1 MVYLL
6 TLPFRILF
14 GLLLLPFAL
23 FALPFALLLLPFLIV
38 RFVVK
43 AAVAL
48 FVLPFVLFIGAIVYV
63 ALAIAFS
70 LAILAPLLPFAMIAL
85 LVWAITR
92 NSQAAIAARG

>member
-23 FALPFALLLLPFLIV
+23 LALPFAVLLLPFLIL

-48 FVLPFVLFIGAIVYV
+48 VVLPFVLLIGAIVCV

-70 LAILAPLLPFAMIAL
+70 LAILAPLLPFAIIAL

-92 NSQAAIAARG
+92 NSPAAIAARG